1 MTSEKKLFILCIY
14 LLSPHTYIFR
24 QLFIKFGFSNP
35 RVYFFE
41 LRLFTFFSASS
52 SNELAHISNR
62 LVSRDEKKALNIF
75 PEFSV
80 KLQK

>member
-1 MTSEKKLFILCIY
+1 MTSEKKTFYTL
-14 LLSPHTYIFR
+14 YIFAISAY
-24 QLFIKFGFSNP
+24 LHFSTAFYKVGFSNP
-35 RVYFFE
+35 RVNFFE